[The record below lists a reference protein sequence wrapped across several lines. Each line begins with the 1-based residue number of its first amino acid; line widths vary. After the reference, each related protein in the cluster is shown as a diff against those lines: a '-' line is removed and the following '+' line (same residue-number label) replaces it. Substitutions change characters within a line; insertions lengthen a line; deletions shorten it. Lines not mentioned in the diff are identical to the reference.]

1 MQDYPIPLLGGDLLR
16 KLHAQVTFSP
26 EKQQLRIEVPLAH
39 SLQLQALLTFPERPG
54 GELFSSE
61 ISEQVDQ
68 TLWADRTPGTEVNM
82 KPIKVNLKEGA
93 WILYKQK
100 KGYEVL
106 PHKAQICK
114 QEVAYLGFFP
124 KQGTRSW
131 MANRK

>member
-1 MQDYPIPLLGGDLLR
+1 
-16 KLHAQVTFSP
+16 
-26 EKQQLRIEVPLAH
+26 
-39 SLQLQALLTFPERPG
+39 
-54 GELFSSE
+54 
-61 ISEQVDQ
+61 
-68 TLWADRTPGTEVNM
+68 M

-131 MANRK
+131 MANSCLLYTSDAADETDGV